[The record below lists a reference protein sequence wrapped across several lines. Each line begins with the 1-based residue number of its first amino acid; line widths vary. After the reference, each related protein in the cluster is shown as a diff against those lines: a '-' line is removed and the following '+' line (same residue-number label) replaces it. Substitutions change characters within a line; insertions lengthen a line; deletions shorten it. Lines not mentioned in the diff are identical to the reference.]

1 MSPLVSEQIVDQ
13 RVQLQGVI
21 LVALAAL
28 FFSAKAIF
36 VKLAYQYSV
45 DTVTLM
51 TLRMAFSLPFYLVLG
66 WLMTPSN
73 QVPLAGGDYVKVI
86 LVGVCGYYL
95 ASLFDLNG
103 LQYISASFERLILYL
118 YPTMVLLIS
127 AFIFRKKVTRKEMIA
142 LVSGYCGIAVIFL
155 YDQSIEGDD
164 IVFGTVQVMLSAFT
178 FAIFIVGSGHLGPKV
193 GAVRFTTIAMIAAS
207 FAIAVHF
214 LLTQPISALRV
225 ETEVYW
231 IAFAIALVSTVIPTY
246 LMSAGINKIGAN
258 QGALVG
264 ALGPVCTMIMAYFVL
279 GEVLTWV
286 HLVGMLMVLAS
297 VASLTLKKGKQV

>member
-1 MSPLVSEQIVDQ
+1 MSTPLTEQIAD
-13 RVQLQGVI
+13 RRLQLQGI
-21 LVALAAL
+21 FLVASAAL

-36 VKLAYQYSV
+36 VKLAYQHSV

-51 TLRMAFSLPFYLVLG
+51 TLRMAFSLPFYLLLG

-73 QVPLAGGDYVKVI
+73 QTPLTSGDYSKVVLI
-86 LVGVCGYYL
+86 GICGYYL
-95 ASLFDLNG
+95 ASLFDLKG

-127 AFIFRKKVTRKEMIA
+127 AFVFRKKVSRNEMIA
-142 LVSGYCGIAVIFL
+142 LIIGYCGIAVIFM

-164 IVFGTVQVMLSAFT
+164 IVLGTIQVMLSAFT

-193 GAVRFTTIAMIAAS
+193 GAVRFTTIAMVAAS
-207 FAIAVHF
+207 FAIAAHF
-214 LLTQPISALRV
+214 FLTHPISALKV

-231 IAFAIALVSTVIPTY
+231 IALAIAIVSTVIPTY

-264 ALGPVCTMIMAYFVL
+264 ALGPVCTMIMAYFIL

-286 HLVGMLMVLAS
+286 HFLGMLMVLAS
-297 VASLTLKKGKQV
+297 VASLTLYKGVRR